1 MASKKPSTSTIEQE
15 VKIQLSARDLEK
27 VFRMLKKKADGKVE
41 HKYLPRAYYD
51 THDLRLYQ
59 NAISVRMQYK
69 PGKGGKI
76 GGYEQTLKFEMMPI
90 AGNENV
96 IEGAF
101 FRKEC
106 KDMVGGRFPQLARV
120 SDREGRSRVR
130 RFRNKRLIHLFTAA
144 IERRSFEMKVGGG
157 KKKGIVEV
165 AFDVGEII
173 LDSNGRHY
181 PFYEIEIELVKGSP
195 EAIEVLEKKIRRMAR
210 SARHQP
216 LSKSQHGSRLYRKS
230 IYRRKSS

>member
-1 MASKKPSTSTIEQE
+1 MPEKKPSTSEIEQE
-15 VKIQLSARDLEK
+15 LKIQLSARDLEK
-27 VFRMLKKKADGKVE
+27 VFRELKKKAEGKVE

-51 THDLRLYQ
+51 TRDLRLYR
-59 NAISVRMQYK
+59 NSISIRVQYK

-76 GGYEQTLKFEMMPI
+76 GGYEQTLKFELPQSE
-90 AGNENV
+90 AV
-96 IEGAF
+96 IKGAF

-106 KDMVGGRFPQLARV
+106 KDMIRTRLPQLAHV
-120 SDREGRSRVR
+120 SDRDGRARAR
-130 RFRNKRLIHLFTAA
+130 PFQKKKLIHIFTAA

-157 KKKGIVEV
+157 KKKGVVEV

-181 PFYEIEIELVKGSP
+181 AFFEIEIELVKGSP
-195 EAIEVLEKKIRRMAR
+195 EAIEVLEKKIRGMAR

-216 LSKSQHGSRLYRKS
+216 LSKSQHGSRLYRRSVYNKKQ
-230 IYRRKSS
+230 R

>member
-1 MASKKPSTSTIEQE
+1 MPGKKAPTSEIEQE
-15 VKIQLSARDLEK
+15 LKIQLSARDLEK
-27 VFRMLKKKADGKVE
+27 VFRALKKNAEGKVE

-51 THDLRLYQ
+51 TRDLRLYQ
-59 NAISVRMQYK
+59 SAISVRVQYK

-76 GGYEQTLKFEMMPI
+76 GGYEQTLKFELPQSD
-90 AGNENV
+90 AV
-96 IEGAF
+96 IKGAF

-106 KDMVGGRFPQLARV
+106 KDMIRSRLPQLATV
-120 SDREGRSRVR
+120 SDREGRTRAR
-130 RFRNKRLIHLFTAA
+130 PFRKKKLIHIFTAA

-157 KKKGIVEV
+157 KKKGVVEV

-181 PFYEIEIELVKGSP
+181 AFFEIEIELVKGSP
-195 EAIEVLEKKIRRMAR
+195 EAIETLEKKIRGMAR

-216 LSKSQHGSRLYRKS
+216 LSKSQHGSRLYRRSVYNKKP
-230 IYRRKSS
+230 R

>member
-1 MASKKPSTSTIEQE
+1 MPEKKPSTSEIEQE
-15 VKIQLSARDLEK
+15 LKIQLSARDLEK
-27 VFRMLKKKADGKVE
+27 VFRDLKKKAEGKVE

-51 THDLRLYQ
+51 TRDLRLYE
-59 NAISVRMQYK
+59 NAISVRVQYK

-76 GGYEQTLKFEMMPI
+76 GGYEQTLKFELPQSEAI
-90 AGNENV
+90 
-96 IEGAF
+96 IKGAF

-106 KDMVGGRFPQLARV
+106 KDMIRTRLPKLALV
-120 SDREGRSRVR
+120 SDREGRSRAR
-130 RFRNKRLIHLFTAA
+130 PYQNKKLIHIFTAA

-157 KKKGIVEV
+157 KKKGVVEV

-181 PFYEIEIELVKGSP
+181 AFFEIEIELVKGSP
-195 EAIEVLEKKIRRMAR
+195 QAIEVLDKKIRAMAR

-216 LSKSQHGSRLYRKS
+216 LSKSQHGSRLYRRS
-230 IYRRKSS
+230 VSRRKPR